1 MLENMKEYWYL
12 YLVLLGLIALTAFVV
27 KKAAEASKRT
37 HRRNQA
43 LLAKAKR
50 EKELRDAYANLTE
63 EVIAAAPADTLFE
76 GVALILENQC
86 QKSSDVN
93 AFYRS
98 LNRPQQLIYAAYYLL
113 TATKEAAL
121 SAFFR
126 RSAQPLT
133 GDAAEAAAEMLDPRT
148 AEIVKNMFDCFD
160 EDNES
165 ASVIPEVLDKLD
177 ERFSAQQ
184 SQNNFYISCG
194 EYIKKNSTFFVRT
207 VDSTEE
213 K

>member
-1 MLENMKEYWYL
+1 MLENVKEYWYL
-12 YLVLLGLIALTAFVV
+12 YLVLLGLIVLTAFVI

-37 HRRNQA
+37 HGRNQA
-43 LLAKAKR
+43 LLAKARR

-63 EVIAAAPADTLFE
+63 EIIAAAPADTLFE
-76 GVALILENQC
+76 GIALILENQC

-93 AFYRS
+93 TFYNS
-98 LNRPQQLIYAAYYLL
+98 LNRPQQLVYAAFYLL
-113 TATKEAAL
+113 TDTKEATL

-126 RSAQPLT
+126 RSTQPLT
-133 GDAAEAAAEMLDPRT
+133 GDAAEAAAKMFNPQT
-148 AEIVKNMFDCFD
+148 AEIVRNMFDCFD

-177 ERFSAQQ
+177 ERFSAQL

-194 EYIKKNSTFFVRT
+194 EYIKKNSTFFRQ
-207 VDSTEE
+207 DC
-213 K
+213 

>member
-37 HRRNQA
+37 HGRNQA

-86 QKSSDVN
+86 QRSSDVN
-93 AFYRS
+93 AFYRG
-98 LNRPQQLIYAAYYLL
+98 LNRPQQLVYAAYYLL
-113 TATKEAAL
+113 TDTKEAAL

-133 GDAAEAAAEMLDPRT
+133 GDAADAAAEMLDPRT

-177 ERFSAQQ
+177 EQFSAQL

>member
-1 MLENMKEYWYL
+1 MLENMKDYWYL
-12 YLVLLGLIALTAFVV
+12 YLVLFALIVLTAFVI

-37 HRRNQA
+37 HGRNQA

-63 EVIAAAPADTLFE
+63 DVIAAAPANALFE
-76 GVALILENQC
+76 GVALILENRC
-86 QKSSDVN
+86 QKASDVN
-93 AFYRS
+93 AFYRG
-98 LNRPQQLIYAAYYLL
+98 LNRPQQLVYAAYYLL
-113 TATKEAAL
+113 TDAKESSL

-133 GDAAEAAAEMLDPRT
+133 GDAAEAAAQMLDPQT

-160 EDNES
+160 ENNES
-165 ASVIPEVLDKLD
+165 ASVIPETLAELD
-177 ERFSAQQ
+177 EQFSARQ
-184 SQNNFYISCG
+184 SENHFYFSCG
-194 EYIKKNSTFFVRT
+194 EYIKENSTFFVEK
-207 VDSTEE
+207 VDSREE